1 MSDAFGRPS
10 RIAVLGG
17 SSEIAQAIVA
27 RFVAGGAV
35 RSVVLTGRSP
45 EEIDVSSF
53 VRDGLEVERVLFD
66 AAAPETHGPAVDALF
81 AGGDVD
87 LLVVAVGLLPGKE
100 AERDPLAAAASAT
113 VNFAGLAG
121 PLVDAAQRLVTQGH
135 GSIVVLSTVAAQ
147 RPRGS
152 NWPYGA
158 AKAGLD
164 AFARGLQLTLAGTG
178 VHLLLVRPGFV
189 RSRMT
194 AGLRPIPF
202 AVDPDDVARAVQSGL
217 TDGRSIVWVP
227 SVLRGVMWLIEA
239 LPSPLLR
246 RL

>member
-1 MSDAFGRPS
+1 MSDAFGRPA

-17 SSEIAQAIVA
+17 ASEIAHAIVA
-27 RFVAGGAV
+27 RFVAKGGV
-35 RSVVLTGRSP
+35 RSVVLAARSP
-45 EEIDVSSF
+45 DE
-53 VRDGLEVERVLFD
+53 LEAPAGVATERVHFD
-66 AAAPETHGPAVDALF
+66 AAAPESHPRAIDALF

-87 LLVVAVGLLPGKE
+87 LLIVAVGHLPAKDT
-100 AERDPLAAAASAT
+100 ERDPAVQAETAL
-113 VNFAGLAG
+113 VNYAGLVG
-121 PLVDAAQRLVTQGH
+121 PLTDAAQRLVAQGH
-135 GSIVVLSTVAAQ
+135 GSMVVLSSVAAQ

-164 AFARGLQLTLAGTG
+164 AFARGLQLSLVGTG

-194 AGLRPIPF
+194 AGLKPVPF
-202 AVDPDDVARAVQSGL
+202 AVDPADVARAVESGL
-217 TDGRSIVWVP
+217 ADGRSVIWVP
-227 SVLRGVMWLIEA
+227 SALRGVMWLIEA